1 MTYPWEV
8 PPPVYSYVGD
18 AHNLFMAK
26 GDALSEKAAEYAS
39 SLANFRYRLTP
50 TIIPDA
56 FNFYGQLS
64 RFERP
69 IAPTLDDAAFAV
81 TPMEPVPLPPSFVG
95 QSVDIGTIPE
105 FNAVA
110 PTLTPIAQPVRP
122 SIALPTAPARP
133 TLPTMPE
140 APDFN
145 ALAPEPVTFLSLNLP
160 SLPTITLPTLTAT
173 RPEFNAPVLSQAG
186 WEFTPEQYT
195 SALLAKI
202 QGRVSTW
209 LDGQEALPAA
219 IERALFDRGRAR
231 IDVEADEA
239 VEQAWD
245 DFASRGFSA
254 PPGMLAGRI
263 DTIRFNADKQRAE
276 FNNAATIKSFDE
288 ALANLRLAVSSGIQL
303 EGVTINLHIEEQR
316 LLLASAQNLRD
327 TGIAVLN
334 ASISEF
340 NALMQGYQVDAQ
352 VLETRL
358 KAELS
363 KLDVMRLQIEAEKL
377 KGEINEQSV
386 RAYTAQW
393 EAVRSAANIYESQ
406 VRAMGAQAEV
416 LKIPIEI
423 FSEETKAFEALW
435 NAHGKEWDGYRAAV
449 EADGNKAVVYRA
461 LTEAH
466 SARIQGVVA
475 YGGLKLDQERLRMQA
490 HGQDIE
496 AYKASMLRLSQL
508 LDVDKTR
515 LSAVGQKVA
524 AQATIYRAKADVETA
539 ASASTDRTF
548 QLGLE
553 RAKSEAD
560 AALETAR
567 IQSQEGVAHL
577 NLLLEAQKTIAT
589 VFTQLASSTMSAM
602 NYSASLSGGISSSY
616 SLTESREL

>member
-1 MTYPWEV
+1 MSYPWEA

-18 AHNLFMAK
+18 AHNTFMSK
-26 GDALSEKAAEYAS
+26 GDALSAQAASYAEN
-39 SLANFRYRLTP
+39 LASFRYRMTP
-50 TIIPDA
+50 TVIPDA
-56 FNFYGQLS
+56 FNFDGQLS
-64 RFERP
+64 AFQRP
-69 IAPTLDDAAFAV
+69 QAPTLDVSGFDV
-81 TPMEPVPLPPSFVG
+81 TPMEPVALPPSFVG
-95 QSVDIGTIPE
+95 QDVDIGAIPD
-105 FNAVA
+105 FTA
-110 PTLTPIAQPVRP
+110 TPPVPMVIAQPTRP
-122 SIALPTAPARP
+122 SITAPTAPGRP
-133 TLPTMPE
+133 TLPAMPD
-140 APDFN
+140 APDF
-145 ALAPEPVTFLSLNLP
+145 ASLAPAPVTFQQLNLP
-160 SLPTITLPTLTAT
+160 TLPTLNLPTFTAT
-173 RPEFNAPVLSQAG
+173 RPQFNAPALSQAG
-186 WEFTPEQYT
+186 WDFTPEQYV
-195 SALLAKI
+195 SALLSKI
-202 QGRVSTW
+202 QSRVSTW

-231 IDVEADEA
+231 IEVELDETIEA
-239 VEQAWD
+239 IWD
-245 DFASRGFSA
+245 EFGTRGFSA
-254 PPGMLAGRI
+254 PPGMQIARI
-263 DTIRFNADKQRAE
+263 DAARFKAGTQTAE
-276 FNNAATIKSFDE
+276 FNTTATLKSFDE

-303 EGVTINLHIEEQR
+303 EGVTINLHVEEQR

-327 TGIAVLN
+327 TGIAILN
-334 ASISEF
+334 VSISEF

-363 KLDVMRLQIEAEKL
+363 KLEQVRLVIEAEKL
-377 KGEINEQSV
+377 KGDINEQSV

-393 EAVRSAANIYESQ
+393 EAVRSAASIYESR
-406 VRAMGAQAEV
+406 VRAMGTQAEM

-449 EADGNKAVVYRA
+449 EADGNRTQAFRA

-475 YGGLKLDQERLRMQA
+475 YGGLKLDQEKVRMQG

-496 AYKASMLRLSQL
+496 AYKAGILRLGQL
-508 LDVDKTR
+508 LEVDKTR
-515 LSAVGQKVA
+515 LAAVGQKA
-524 AQATIYRAKADVETA
+524 TAQATIYRASADVESA
-539 ASASTDRTF
+539 ASAATDRTF

-553 RAKSEAD
+553 RAKSDAD

-567 IQSQEGVAHL
+567 IKSQENVQFL

-616 SLTESREL
+616 SLSESREL